1 MKSNLPPGDPV
12 RAHVPVAIENAPENL
27 RGPLVAIHRALSSVS
42 PDSWQ
47 VTADGAGR
55 KERLRWLSGDFG
67 TAAFSR
73 AERVDEALLQTRT
86 PEGALHLGLLAIHF
100 PACKPLA
107 EARAAVAKARR
118 MNLRLPVLTL
128 FRTKAQGHA
137 MVMVLS
143 ETPLHPQ
150 VDALFKQID
159 KVLGSDV
166 ACAE

>member
-1 MKSNLPPGDPV
+1 
-12 RAHVPVAIENAPENL
+12 
-27 RGPLVAIHRALSSVS
+27 
-42 PDSWQ
+42 
-47 VTADGAGR
+47 
-55 KERLRWLSGDFG
+55 
-67 TAAFSR
+67 
-73 AERVDEALLQTRT
+73 
-86 PEGALHLGLLAIHF
+86 
-100 PACKPLA
+100 LA

-166 ACAE
+166 ACGE